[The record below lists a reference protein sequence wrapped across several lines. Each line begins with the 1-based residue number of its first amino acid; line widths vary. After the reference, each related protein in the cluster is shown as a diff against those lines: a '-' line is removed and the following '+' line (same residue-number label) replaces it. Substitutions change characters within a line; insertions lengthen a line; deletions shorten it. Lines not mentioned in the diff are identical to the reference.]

1 SGRGA
6 GARSTLPGAKRG
18 TSTTSHSP
26 PTPSG
31 LTYIEVLER
40 AGLARSRSRRRAT
53 TCAASNARGPVAIP
67 AAPYLKAGGCPPPR
81 LGFRLWGGP
90 AGGSGRPGAETDPPS
105 ASPPILRAMRCKG
118 NATQETAT
126 GGIFAL
132 CYGHGRHQKSAILL
146 EPDAAGCSKV

>member
-67 AAPYLKAGGCPPPR
+67 AAPSLKAGGCPPPR

-90 AGGSGRPGAETDPPS
+90 TGGRGRTGAGTEPPS
-105 ASPPILRAMRCKG
+105 ASTPIRRAVRGNG
-118 NATQETAT
+118 NATPATAT
-126 GGIFAL
+126 GGVFGL
-132 CYGHGRHQKSAILL
+132 SYGQGRQQESAR
-146 EPDAAGCSKV
+146 